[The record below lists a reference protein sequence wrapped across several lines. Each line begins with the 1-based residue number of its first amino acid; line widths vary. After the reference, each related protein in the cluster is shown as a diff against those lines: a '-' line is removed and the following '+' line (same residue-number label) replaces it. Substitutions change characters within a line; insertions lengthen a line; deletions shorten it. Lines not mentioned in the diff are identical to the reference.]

1 MRNACKTF
9 VISLSLI
16 LTASLSGATQ
26 DLLLVDRWRL
36 EMAARELMQKDLQDS
51 LLMEK
56 DSLINTLKE
65 ISTTRL
71 SMISSLNGVI
81 SEKDKQLELMS
92 EINTTYINEVV
103 HWRDEAGRR
112 KKQRNVL
119 GAAAAI
125 LLGFVVLK

>member
-9 VISLSLI
+9 VMCLSLI

-51 LLMEK
+51 LLVAK
-56 DSLINTLKE
+56 DSLIHTIKQIN
-65 ISTTRL
+65 TTRL
-71 SMISSLNGVI
+71 SMISSLNGVV
-81 SEKDKQLELMS
+81 SEKDQQLEIMS
-92 EINTTYINEVV
+92 EFNTTYMKEIVY
-103 HWRDEAGRR
+103 WREDSGKK

-119 GAAAAI
+119 AVAVAI
-125 LLGFVVLK
+125 LLGALALR